1 MKRVLI
7 GVAGVGLAVAAI
19 GVARAHTGETS
30 TPDAQAP
37 AYPGPTER
45 DDISRQ
51 VDEQAKQMEKAR
63 QDIREMTQER
73 SDLLRQRQEQQ
84 DAAR

>member
-1 MKRVLI
+1 MKRVLMA
-7 GVAGVGLAVAAI
+7 VAGVGLVVAAI

-30 TPDAQAP
+30 TPDAQP
-37 AYPGPTER
+37 SSHGPSAR

-63 QDIREMTQER
+63 QEFRKKVEKQAA
-73 SDLLRQRQEQQ
+73 LLRQRQEQQ

>member
-7 GVAGVGLAVAAI
+7 AVAGVGLVVTAI

-37 AYPGPTER
+37 SSPGPRAR

-63 QDIREMTQER
+63 QEFRKKVEEQA
-73 SDLLRQRQEQQ
+73 DLLRQRQEQQ

>member
-7 GVAGVGLAVAAI
+7 AVAGVGLVVTAI

-37 AYPGPTER
+37 SSPGPRAR

-63 QDIREMTQER
+63 QELREQTEEQSKILRQLQER
-73 SDLLRQRQEQQ
+73 Q